1 MCVWWVG
8 GAHQTALALRTDRCV
23 EARVPRPTVAV
34 GWRLLT
40 ERRRLAAEV
49 GRACKRVLR
58 ARQRSIRRDRRQHGA
73 LQWGG
78 GPSGS
83 FRRQS
88 LVLAEALRA
97 ATAVSAPAIKR
108 VRTAGFGVQAWAFF
122 FPSRRPQ
129 ALHRVMPRR
138 HFGVSVIPHERH
150 ALPSAL
156 ASCSCCLSLA
166 NAAALS
172 ACVEE
177 RRREESGV
185 GWEG

>member
-1 MCVWWVG
+1 VCVWWVG

-108 VRTAGFGVQAWAFF
+108 VRAALWCAGLGLLLPFSQAAGVAQ
-122 FPSRRPQ
+122 S
-129 ALHRVMPRR
+129 H
-138 HFGVSVIPHERH
+138 
-150 ALPSAL
+150 
-156 ASCSCCLSLA
+156 
-166 NAAALS
+166 AAAPLWRLRDS
-172 ACVEE
+172 AREARPPLRTGLLLLLLVARQCGGTQRL
-177 RRREESGV
+177 RRGAAA
-185 GWEG
+185 